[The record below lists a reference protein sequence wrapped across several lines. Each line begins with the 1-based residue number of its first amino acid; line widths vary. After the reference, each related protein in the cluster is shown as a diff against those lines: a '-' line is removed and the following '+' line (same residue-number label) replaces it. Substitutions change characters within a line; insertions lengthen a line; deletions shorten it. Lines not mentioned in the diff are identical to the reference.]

1 MIKYEKLG
9 NHVFVTKL
17 AGFEHSKYIQFNE
30 TKRKVK
36 DDDIPLVQG
45 QNIRNGNFIEKYN
58 YYISKKISDELIR
71 SKLNKKCILIPYVGS
86 NLGEVGIF
94 YHPYDCHMASN
105 IAKIELIDDY
115 FDIEYLKYYLQ
126 SPIGQSYLFVDKQGS
141 AQPNITMQSI
151 RNTLI
156 IDKPK
161 EEQLKIV
168 KSLKEIDDKININ
181 TQINNNLEE
190 LMQTLYQRWFVEF
203 NFPNEEGK
211 PYKASGGKMVWNE
224 ELKQE
229 IPEGWKVENLYK
241 NSLSSIIKNGVD
253 KFEKKIYLETAD
265 ITNDFISNGN
275 EISFNNRP
283 SRANMQP
290 QLNSIWFAKMKNS
303 VKHLSLAESSNAF
316 VNKYILSTGMYGLQ
330 CDKKTFP
337 YMHSFINSIY
347 FESTKDKL
355 AHGATQQAVNDN
367 DIKNIKIICPNN
379 SIIEKYSNKTYS
391 ILEEKNLIQEENKRL
406 TELRDFLLPMLMNG
420 QINVDDVEI

>member
-58 YYISKKISDELIR
+58 YYISKQISDELIR

-181 TQINNNLEE
+181 TQINNNLA
-190 LMQTLYQRWFVEF
+190 YQV
-203 NFPNEEGK
+203 
-211 PYKASGGKMVWNE
+211 A
-224 ELKQE
+224 
-229 IPEGWKVENLYK
+229 
-241 NSLSSIIKNGVD
+241 
-253 KFEKKIYLETAD
+253 
-265 ITNDFISNGN
+265 
-275 EISFNNRP
+275 
-283 SRANMQP
+283 
-290 QLNSIWFAKMKNS
+290 
-303 VKHLSLAESSNAF
+303 
-316 VNKYILSTGMYGLQ
+316 
-330 CDKKTFP
+330 
-337 YMHSFINSIY
+337 
-347 FESTKDKL
+347 
-355 AHGATQQAVNDN
+355 
-367 DIKNIKIICPNN
+367 
-379 SIIEKYSNKTYS
+379 
-391 ILEEKNLIQEENKRL
+391 
-406 TELRDFLLPMLMNG
+406 
-420 QINVDDVEI
+420 

>member
-190 LMQTLYQRWFVEF
+190 LMQTLYQRWFIEF
-203 NFPNEEGK
+203 NFPNEDGN
-211 PYKASGGKMVWNE
+211 PYKSSGGKMIWNE
-224 ELKQE
+224 ELKHE
-229 IPEGWKVENLYK
+229 IPEGWNVENLIDNINWIGGSQPPKSTFIYEKKDGYIRFIQNRDYDKEDHITYIKESKSNQLCTRTDIMMDKYGDAGKTRFGLEGAYNVALSKIDVK
-241 NSLSSIIKNGVD
+241 NKNLKEYIRYFLSS
-253 KFEKKIYLETAD
+253 
-265 ITNDFISNGN
+265 
-275 EISFNNRP
+275 
-283 SRANMQP
+283 
-290 QLNSIWFAKMKNS
+290 
-303 VKHLSLAESSNAF
+303 
-316 VNKYILSTGMYGLQ
+316 
-330 CDKKTFP
+330 
-337 YMHSFINSIY
+337 NSIY
-347 FESTKDKL
+347 TYLHNSCIASTRASLNESNLSFLKIVIPNEKIL
-355 AHGATQQAVNDN
+355 LEFNNIA
-367 DIKNIKIICPNN
+367 IKNMDMLLK
-379 SIIEKYSNKTYS
+379 NKDES
-391 ILEEKNLIQEENKRL
+391 KKL

>member
-190 LMQTLYQRWFVEF
+190 LMKTLYQRWFVEF

-337 YMHSFINSIY
+337 
-347 FESTKDKL
+347 
-355 AHGATQQAVNDN
+355 
-367 DIKNIKIICPNN
+367 
-379 SIIEKYSNKTYS
+379 
-391 ILEEKNLIQEENKRL
+391 
-406 TELRDFLLPMLMNG
+406 
-420 QINVDDVEI
+420 